1 MITNRERQ
9 LFILAYI
16 KSRLDGHVSGGKML
30 EELFDLSVV
39 VFRELGIEDVKPQ
52 TVSDFVKLNNEFT
65 TIAQMITKNCKQSKH
80 LH

>member
-1 MITNRERQ
+1 MISDRERQ
-9 LFILAYI
+9 LFILGYI

-39 VFRELGIEDVKPQ
+39 VFRELGIDRVKPE

-65 TIAQMITKNCKQSKH
+65 TIAQMITKQCKQSKH
-80 LH
+80 LQ